1 MPRHRRSNDQTRRQ
15 ELAAAGGSA
24 MGHARAGVR
33 SAYCPAAS
41 CLPSVRATRAKAE
54 RPLLLSLP
62 HESAAST
69 SRHEGA
75 PLITGLATSDPSH
88 PSRFSRFHQSEKPR
102 SIHAY
107 GIRAQATRTGT
118 ASRPPCPQGSS
129 FHPMTPLRWSP
140 TNLSTTVSR
149 WRRWPAGS
157 RGVLRPHG
165 KASNCRDRTR
175 SKWAGVI
182 TGIMEERGTN
192 LLAPYPRNVP

>member
-1 MPRHRRSNDQTRRQ
+1 MHDEACHCQRRAEGRGVSDETRRV
-15 ELAAAGGSA
+15 
-24 MGHARAGVR
+24 RRDDGVR
-33 SAYCPAAS
+33 RRGVISKHVS
-41 CLPSVRATRAKAE
+41 ISSVRSDDTDNHETDSCEALRASMFA
-54 RPLLLSLP
+54 
-62 HESAAST
+62 
-69 SRHEGA
+69 
-75 PLITGLATSDPSH
+75 ITGVATYDPSH
-88 PSRFSRFHQSEKPR
+88 PSRFSRFHHSEKPR